1 MWENSMGISRSAEK
15 AFDVGI
21 AHFSDSADILLAP
34 GFPVA
39 PTLAHPPAFTVVHAG
54 RSRDG
59 SVAAAG
65 GPGAAAAGE
74 VASCH
79 SNPL

>member
-1 MWENSMGISRSAEK
+1 MGISWSAEK
-15 AFDVGI
+15 ELRVGV

-34 GFPVA
+34 GLPVA
-39 PTLAHPPAFTVVHAG
+39 PTLAKPPAFTVVHAG

-59 SVAAAG
+59 PAAAG
-65 GPGAAAAGE
+65 GPGAAAAAAWE
-74 VASCH
+74 VDSCH